1 MEIVPNRP
9 EFPDE
14 KSAREWQAAKAFVE
28 KYGREFTNEAD
39 EICKHLTIEMMR
51 EYQRELIELSN
62 REAGMKNS
70 PRDEATLRK
79 IKILQFRK
87 LFSDLNQP
95 CAEYQK
101 ERLSPRDFIK
111 DCDLGPNATED
122 QMVRFWDQL
131 RERLP
136 ERWRSE
142 YFRWAH
148 ISFSDMTFPFFVWV
162 CRPPTQRRG
171 SFTMRMTK
179 EEHAKYMEKL
189 NKAMERRN
197 S

>member
-14 KSAREWQAAKAFVE
+14 KSARAWQAAKTFVE
-28 KYGREFTNEAD
+28 KYGRDFTNEAD

-51 EYQRELIELSN
+51 EYQRELIEKSN
-62 REAGMKNS
+62 REAGMKS
-70 PRDEATLRK
+70 FPRDEVTLRK

-87 LFSDLNQP
+87 LFSDLNQL
-95 CAEYQK
+95 CAEYK
-101 ERLSPRDFIK
+101 KDLLSPRDFIK
-111 DCDLGPNATED
+111 ECGLGPNATED
-122 QMVRFWDQL
+122 QMVAFWDQL

-142 YFRWAH
+142 SFRWAH

-162 CRPPTQRRG
+162 CRPPTRQRRT
-171 SFTMRMTK
+171 FTVRMTK
-179 EEHAKYMEKL
+179 EEHAAFKEKW
-189 NKAMERRN
+189 NKAIERRN